1 MILLNGRRVGRM
13 RRLFTLCVMA
23 GFCVFSF
30 AIGCNKG
37 SQPSPSAASPTASA
51 SNSQNAPT
59 PDAATSQPASQQS
72 VTQVAPRKHV
82 EKPKKPFSEMTAMEV
97 AQNPAEYGFKKGGS
111 MVTSPV
117 NGSDL
122 EPSRDDQWIK
132 ETKDGKVYILTIH
145 YDKSGKMVYA
155 KWGGF

>member
-1 MILLNGRRVGRM
+1 
-13 RRLFTLCVMA
+13 
-23 GFCVFSF
+23 
-30 AIGCNKG
+30 
-37 SQPSPSAASPTASA
+37 
-51 SNSQNAPT
+51 
-59 PDAATSQPASQQS
+59 
-72 VTQVAPRKHV
+72 
-82 EKPKKPFSEMTAMEV
+82 MEV

-145 YDKSGKMVYA
+145 YDKNGKMVYA

>member
-1 MILLNGRRVGRM
+1 MILCDARRFGRI
-13 RRLFTLCVMA
+13 RRLSLLCALA
-23 GFCVFSF
+23 GFCVVSF
-30 AIGCNKG
+30 AMGCNKG
-37 SQPSPSAASPTASA
+37 SQPTPSTTSPAAHA
-51 SNSQNAPT
+51 SNGQNPPAGA
-59 PDAATSQPASQQS
+59 AATSPSASQQS
-72 VTQVAPRKHV
+72 GTQAAPSKPV

-145 YDKSGKMVYA
+145 YDKNGKMVYA

>member
-1 MILLNGRRVGRM
+1 MTLLKARRFWQT
-13 RRLFTLCVMA
+13 RRRYAELVLVCLCA
-23 GFCVFSF
+23 LTF
-30 AIGCNKG
+30 AAGCNGGKATG
-37 SQPSPSAASPTASA
+37 ASTPAPAASPAVNA
-51 SNSQNAPT
+51 SNDQSATTPT
-59 PDAATSQPASQQS
+59 AATSQP
-72 VTQVAPRKHV
+72 QVEQPKPV
-82 EKPKKPFSEMTAMEV
+82 EKPKKPFTEMTAMEV
-97 AQNPAEYGFKKGGS
+97 AQSGPASYGFKKGGS